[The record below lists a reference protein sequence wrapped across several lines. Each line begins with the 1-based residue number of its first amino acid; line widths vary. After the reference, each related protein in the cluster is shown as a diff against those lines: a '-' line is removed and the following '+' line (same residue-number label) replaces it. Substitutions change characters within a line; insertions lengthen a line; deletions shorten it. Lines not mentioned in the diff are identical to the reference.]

1 MFLVVKAQG
10 HIVTRLG
17 GLVGKLLTCSLV
29 PACLH
34 IHCKTK
40 EIPFNSTGANSSP
53 SQQ

>member
-40 EIPFNSTGANSSP
+40 GNPFQFN
-53 SQQ
+53 